1 MTKAEP
7 SGLHIDS
14 IHKIAPHAEGE
25 QIVVRAAT
33 RLENGPTELEIAV
46 TTELAPAMALALL
59 ATTAKTRATRDE
71 LDPALDALG
80 AAVVRSS
87 SEQKVRMQLLFDQ
100 GAVLPLEL
108 TVEAAEAL
116 QKGLAEYLGS
126 PQRRLAQ
133 RK

>member
-1 MTKAEP
+1 MEKAEP
-7 SGLHIDS
+7 SGFHIDR
-14 IHKIAPHAEGE
+14 IHEVAPHADGE
-25 QIVVRAAT
+25 KIVVRAAT
-33 RLENGPTELEIAV
+33 RPEDGPTELEIAV

-59 ATTAKTRATRDE
+59 ATTAKTRAIRDE
-71 LDPALDALG
+71 LEPALDALG

-87 SEQKVRMQLLFDQ
+87 SEQKVRMQLLFER
-100 GAVLPLEL
+100 GAVLPIEL

-133 RK
+133 RR